1 MLATGTIVAGYR
13 VDSVLGEGGMAV
25 VYRATQLSLNRIVA
39 LKLLAPELGEDPGF
53 RERFRREG
61 QLQASLDHLHIV
73 PVYEA
78 GPSEHG
84 LFLAMRLIVGSTL
97 KELIL
102 AGELEPRRT
111 LRLLAQAAQA
121 LDAAHEAGLIHRDVK
136 PQNILIGEGDHV
148 YLADFGLIKA
158 PDEDRLTG
166 TGQFMGTIDYVAPEQ
181 IQGEPATAAS
191 DCYSLAAVLFE
202 CLTNEVPFPRPSEV
216 ATLHA
221 QVTAPPPRVTE
232 RRPDLPAAL
241 DDVIAAGMAKDPAQR
256 PASGAELLRAASR
269 AFATGG
275 SRAASSSAPSP
286 TLQETRLSPPPTEV
300 TVPSEATRGY
310 AVRPAAPV
318 SGGPAAAGDPTVLAR
333 TPGDQ
338 AVASGAPAVASA
350 GPAAASGAPAVASAG
365 PAAASRDPAA
375 ATGRSD
381 QAAAIPSA
389 HERGRGLG
397 ATSVG
402 LLAALAVAAAVA
414 GFLLG
419 HGGGSTSAAKLP
431 NFATVGHLQLRYPA
445 DWQVGGAGITV
456 PGLGFSDPVTI
467 TVHGQTS
474 GIVAGEVPGGGGPT
488 LLAAGFRSKIQG
500 GTPTPQPVLLGA
512 LQAYRFGGLTVH
524 GLPGTLTVYAVP
536 TSSGVATLAC
546 RQASG
551 APAGFADQCARVAA
565 TLQLVG
571 AKAYP
576 LGPSA
581 SYATLLSGTFA
592 QLQTA
597 VTKPESDLRAATTP
611 SAQATAA
618 QQLAHAYDTAAAPL
632 AAASLSPQ
640 SRDANAAIVA
650 SLHRIATAYSAA
662 AGAARS
668 DSGAAYARA
677 TANVSRAVGALGVA
691 VKGLGELGYRVA

>member
-1 MLATGTIVAGYR
+1 LLATGTIVAGYR

-39 LKLLAPELGEDPGF
+39 LKLLAPELGEDPAF

-84 LFLAMRLIVGSTL
+84 LFLAMRLVVGSTL

-102 AGELEPRRT
+102 AGELEPRRS

-136 PQNILIGEGDHV
+136 PQNILIGGGDHV

-181 IQGEPATAAS
+181 IQGEAATAAS
-191 DCYSLAAVLFE
+191 DCYSLTAVLFE

-241 DDVIAAGMAKDPAQR
+241 DDVIAAGMAKDPTQR
-256 PASGAELLRAASR
+256 PTSGAELLRAASR

-275 SRAASSSAPSP
+275 PRAASPPAPSP
-286 TLQETRLSPPPTEV
+286 SLQDTRLSPAPTEV
-300 TVPSEATRGY
+300 PVPSDATRGY
-310 AVRPAAPV
+310 AVHSAATG
-318 SGGPAAAGDPTVLAR
+318 SDAAAGAADPTVLAR
-333 TPGDQ
+333 TPGD
-338 AVASGAPAVASA
+338 AA
-350 GPAAASGAPAVASAG
+350 PAAA
-365 PAAASRDPAA
+365 DPALGA
-375 ATGRSD
+375 GRSD
-381 QAAAIPSA
+381 QAAAIPA
-389 HERGRGLG
+389 ARERGRGLG
-397 ATSVG
+397 APAIG
-402 LLAALAVAAAVA
+402 LLAVLAVAAAAA

-419 HGGGSTSAAKLP
+419 HGGASSNPTKLP
-431 NFATVGHLQLRYPA
+431 NFASVGHLQLRYPA
-445 DWQVGGAGITV
+445 DWQVNAGAITV
-456 PGLGFSDPVTI
+456 PGLGFSDPVAI
-467 TVHGQTS
+467 TEPGQTS
-474 GIVAGEVPGGGGPT
+474 GIVAGEVPAAGGPT
-488 LLAAGFRSKIQG
+488 LLTPAFRSQIQG
-500 GTPTPQPVLLGA
+500 GPPTPQPVLLGD
-512 LQAYRFGGLTVH
+512 LQAYRFSGLTVR

-546 RQASG
+546 HQASG

-565 TLQLVG
+565 TLALVG
-571 AKAYP
+571 ASAYP

-581 SYATLLSGTFA
+581 RYATLLSGTFA
-592 QLQTA
+592 RLRTA
-597 VTKPESDLRAATTP
+597 VTKPESDLRAASTP
-611 SAQATAA
+611 TAQATAA
-618 QQLAHAYDTAAAPL
+618 AQLARAYANAAVPL

-640 SRDANAAIVA
+640 SHDANAAIVA
-650 SLHRIATAYSAA
+650 ALHQIDTAYSAA

-668 DSGAAYARA
+668 HSSAAYARA
-677 TANVSRAVGALGVA
+677 TGNVSRAFGALGVA
-691 VKGLGELGYRVA
+691 FKSLAQLGYRLA

>member
-1 MLATGTIVAGYR
+1 
-13 VDSVLGEGGMAV
+13 MAV

-97 KELIL
+97 KELII
-102 AGELEPRRT
+102 AGELEPRRS

-158 PDEDRLTG
+158 PDEARLTG

-191 DCYSLAAVLFE
+191 DCYSLTAVLFE

-232 RRPDLPAAL
+232 RRPDLPEAL
-241 DDVIAAGMAKDPAQR
+241 DEVIAAGMAKDPSQR
-256 PASGAELLRAASR
+256 PSSCAELLRAASR
-269 AFATGG
+269 AFATALP
-275 SRAASSSAPSP
+275 RTAPPSTP
-286 TLQETRLSPPPTEV
+286 PPALQETRLSPAPIAGPER
-300 TVPSEATRGY
+300 SDATRGY
-310 AVRPAAPV
+310 GVRPAAAV
-318 SGGPAAAGDPTVLAR
+318 SAAP
-333 TPGDQ
+333 
-338 AVASGAPAVASA
+338 S
-350 GPAAASGAPAVASAG
+350 
-365 PAAASRDPAA
+365 AA
-375 ATGRSD
+375 ATDPTALARPSAD
-381 QAAAIPSA
+381 PTLATAAADDAPA
-389 HERGRGLG
+389 LPPAQERHRGLG
-397 ATSVG
+397 AAGVG
-402 LLAALAVAAAVA
+402 LLAVLAVAAVAA

-419 HGGGSTSAAKLP
+419 HGGGSSSTAKLP
-431 NFATVGHLQLRYPA
+431 NFASVGHVQLRYPA
-445 DWQVGGAGITV
+445 DWQVNAGGIRV

-467 TVHGQTS
+467 TAHGQTS
-474 GIVAGEVPGGGGPT
+474 GIIAGEVAAGGGPT
-488 LLAAGFRSKIQG
+488 LLTPSFRSQVQG
-500 GTPTPQPVLLGA
+500 GLPKQEAVLLGD
-512 LQAYRFGGLTVH
+512 LQAYRFDGLNVR

-536 TSSGVATLAC
+536 TTSGVATIAC
-546 RQASG
+546 HQSTG

-565 TLQLVG
+565 TLRLVG
-571 AKAYP
+571 ASAYP

-581 SYATLLSGTFA
+581 KYAALLSKTSS
-592 QLQTA
+592 QLQAA
-597 VTKPESDLRAATTP
+597 VTKPASDLRAARTP

-618 QQLAHAYDTAAAPL
+618 GQLAHAYDEAASAL
-632 AAASLSPQ
+632 AAASLSP
-640 SRDANAAIVA
+640 RDSEANAAIVA
-650 SLHRIATAYSAA
+650 ALHQIGAGYSAA
-662 AGAARS
+662 AAAAH
-668 DSGAAYARA
+668 SGSSSAYVRA
-677 TANVSRAVGALGVA
+677 KGNVSRAFGALGVA
-691 VKGLGELGYRVA
+691 FKSLAQLGYRVSS